1 MEAKTRTW
9 ARDSHGLFDYETSS
23 LVKSLCTASGPAE
36 LIRLGDKCQFCGET
50 PPAAAEP
57 LLLLSDRN
65 SNSHV
70 DEFAIRPAAET
81 LWLVVK
87 DLPDKKG
94 CRLVEGEVLKIG
106 RLVYRVKQLCRDG
119 KTPLALPSASVAV
132 EVEVYQPDG
141 SQPLACRICLSD
153 SQSLANPLIS
163 PCNCSG
169 TMKFIHIECLQ
180 EWLKNRL
187 HLKQT
192 GYAMSYFWRTLD
204 CELCKADFPT
214 SIQVSGTLRE
224 LVEVHKPETPYI
236 VLEESKRDSG
246 GGLHVISMEEG
257 NCFKMGRGHECDIRV
272 TDISVSRV
280 HATIK
285 LSDGEFYLEDKN
297 SKFGTLVQIK
307 QPLQLSV
314 GLPISVQVTRTVI
327 TLKVKRPWGLFQCC
341 SCFPRS
347 SRVAHFPPS
356 TVPVSPYPEYLGE
369 GDKCRPREA
378 LENTEQV
385 REVTEVREIGPNLR
399 LEVGE
404 EEKCEDCEPAQ
415 SANS

>member
-23 LVKSLCTASGPAE
+23 LVKSLCTAAGRAE

-57 LLLLSDRN
+57 LLLLNESN
-65 SNSHV
+65 SNAHI

-94 CRLVEGEVLKIG
+94 CRLIEGDVLKIG
-106 RLVYRVKQLCRDG
+106 RLIYRVKQLCRDG
-119 KTPLALPSASVAV
+119 KTPLALPSTAV
-132 EVEVYQPDG
+132 PMKVEVYEPDG
-141 SQPLACRICLSD
+141 KQPLACRICLSD

-163 PCNCSG
+163 PCNCAG

-187 HLKQT
+187 NLKQS
-192 GYAMSYFWRTLD
+192 GSAMSYFWRTLD

-214 SIQVSGTLRE
+214 SIQVSGCLRE
-224 LVEVHKPETPYI
+224 LVEVRKPETPFI

-246 GGLHVISMEEG
+246 RGLHVVSMDEG
-257 NCFKMGRGHECDIRV
+257 NCFKMGRGHDCDIRV
-272 TDISVSRV
+272 TDISASRV
-280 HATIK
+280 HAIIR
-285 LSDGEFYLEDKN
+285 LNHGEFYLQDKN
-297 SKFGTLVQIK
+297 SKFGTLVQVR
-307 QPLQLSV
+307 QPLPLSIDQS
-314 GLPISVQVTRTVI
+314 ISFQVTRTVI
-327 TLKVKRPWGLFQCC
+327 TLKVKRPWRLWQC
-341 SCFPRS
+341 CFPRS
-347 SRVAHFPPS
+347 SRVAHFPAS

-369 GDKCRPREA
+369 KEAWQHREA
-378 LENTEQV
+378 VENTEQV
-385 REVTEVREIGPNLR
+385 REVTEVREICHR
-399 LEVGE
+399 REDEE
-404 EEKCEDCEPAQ
+404 EEKCEDEH
-415 SANS
+415 